1 MAGISK
7 KCYRPQK
14 ENMEKLHYYCLK
26 KSKYLKKFLEK
37 YQVEYKE
44 DVYLGC
50 YYFELSDA
58 NQAYKKFLRYFGI
71 YLLGEYPQI
80 QNHYSEEEMQGA
92 EWFVLE
98 CLVEKIHVDDRWK
111 DMIMK
116 CPYRANV
123 FRREGYRHK
132 KQIQE
137 LRVDSMEK
145 LKKGRCFCVT
155 NARLT
160 NELFCNETAKEIL
173 GTNWIGLEYWHIRK
187 KNTDEIIPE
196 FYQMYFQKS
205 LPIESI
211 VCNKS
216 VSIVKCPKCGMQ
228 RVYLKAG
235 LLSGISFIQIKKEM
249 LNDTSVYYMPIT
261 LDKKCIYNYDLLIIS
276 RKFYQL
282 LKKYRI
288 DKGLQYEPLQII

>member
-71 YLLGEYPQI
+71 YLLGENPQI

-98 CLVEKIHVDDRWK
+98 CPVEKIHVDDRWK
-111 DMIMK
+111 DMLMK
-116 CPYRANV
+116 
-123 FRREGYRHK
+123 
-132 KQIQE
+132 
-137 LRVDSMEK
+137 
-145 LKKGRCFCVT
+145 
-155 NARLT
+155 
-160 NELFCNETAKEIL
+160 
-173 GTNWIGLEYWHIRK
+173 
-187 KNTDEIIPE
+187 
-196 FYQMYFQKS
+196 
-205 LPIESI
+205 
-211 VCNKS
+211 
-216 VSIVKCPKCGMQ
+216 
-228 RVYLKAG
+228 
-235 LLSGISFIQIKKEM
+235 
-249 LNDTSVYYMPIT
+249 
-261 LDKKCIYNYDLLIIS
+261 
-276 RKFYQL
+276 
-282 LKKYRI
+282 
-288 DKGLQYEPLQII
+288 